1 MSLKHGV
8 CLCFVSLALAGCAT
22 TAELGNQVVDYTK
35 QVGSWIGEGGSWI
48 GQKVESLYAKEGTP
62 SSTETQSDGGKI
74 VEYKSNQT
82 LEKTPDGKE
91 KVIASQPNQVPTAPT
106 VATGGPQAAVA
117 APETKPANPNIRVV
131 PCTTRYR
138 TDATG
143 TIKSWTIDGEGCK
156 AVEEAPPPPPH
167 P

>member
-1 MSLKHGV
+1 MRNIF
-8 CLCFVSLALAGCAT
+8 CIYFMSLALAGCAT
-22 TAELGNQVVDYTK
+22 TAEWGNQVVDYSK
-35 QVGSWIGEGGSWI
+35 QVGSWISEGGSWI

-62 SSTETQSDGGKI
+62 SSTEVQPDGGKI

-91 KVIASQPNQVPTAPT
+91 RVIASQPSQSPVTQAS
-106 VATGGPQAAVA
+106 AASSSGQQAAVA
-117 APETKPANPNIRVV
+117 APEAKPANPNIRVV

-156 AVEEAPPPPPH
+156 AVEEATPPH

>member
-1 MSLKHGV
+1 MSVKNGV
-8 CLCFVSLALAGCAT
+8 CIGLLSRALAGCAT
-22 TAELGNQVVDYTK
+22 TAEYGSKVVDYGK

-62 SSTETQSDGGKI
+62 SATEAQPDGGKI
-74 VEYKSNQT
+74 IEYKSNQT

-91 KVIASQPNQVPTAPT
+91 KVIASQPSQAPAGQTSTAAASGMQ
-106 VATGGPQAAVA
+106 ATAVA
-117 APETKPANPNIRVV
+117 PEAKPANPNIRVV

-156 AVEEAPPPPPH
+156 AVEEAPPPH

>member
-1 MSLKHGV
+1 MKNGV
-8 CLCFVSLALAGCAT
+8 CIGLLSLALAGCAT
-22 TAELGNQVVDYTK
+22 TAEYGSKVVDYTK
-35 QVGSWIGEGGSWI
+35 QVGWWIGEGGSWI

-62 SSTETQSDGGKI
+62 SSTEAQPDGGKI

-82 LEKTPDGKE
+82 LEKSPDGKE
-91 KVIASQPNQVPTAPT
+91 KVIASQPTQAPAVQASTA
-106 VATGGPQAAVA
+106 ATTSGQQAAVVT
-117 APETKPANPNIRVV
+117 PETKSANPNIRVV

-156 AVEEAPPPPPH
+156 AVEEAPPSH